1 MAAAAEARAA
11 WQRAANRCL
20 VQEDAK
26 RAPKLACCPPPVQP
40 HDCSGGGNPPASPQ
54 DLHVPNLVA
63 VDWNLPSDTRWWPNN
78 FGCQTAPAQ
87 DHLDCS
93 GGEAADKGTE
103 RLVPPPASKLEDAEA
118 NKSLD
123 EPPPWIVSTA
133 LAKQTSE
140 TGVEQQL
147 KTPTGYAATSLKCR
161 GNAKNYAHG
170 DKDFKAFDPL
180 FPMKPHKE
188 YCEMNVPWDGSRKSQ
203 PWWQV
208 SGPVPD
214 TTVCSLAVSSTET
227 NSSDGGS
234 WQQHQQNGIPR

>member
-40 HDCSGGGNPPASPQ
+40 HDSSGAGNPPASPQ

-63 VDWNLPSDTRWWPNN
+63 VNWNLTTTSSNLPSDTRWWLQSQPS
-78 FGCQTAPAQ
+78 FGCQTALAQ
-87 DHLDCS
+87 DHLDS
-93 GGEAADKGTE
+93 TGGEAADKNAE
-103 RLVPPPASKLEDAEA
+103 RLVPPPASKLEDTEA
-118 NKSLD
+118 NKSFD

-133 LAKQTSE
+133 FAKQTSE
-140 TGVEQQL
+140 
-147 KTPTGYAATSLKCR
+147 TSLKCR

-170 DKDFKAFDPL
+170 HKDFKAFDPL
-180 FPMKPHKE
+180 FPMKPPKE
-188 YCEMNVPWDGSRKSQ
+188 YCEMNV

-214 TTVCSLAVSSTET
+214 TMVCSFAVSSTAT